1 MSLSDNEVQ
10 KQIDQMVKFIQNEGR
25 EKAEEIDTT
34 AEEDFNI
41 EKLRIVQNKKKA
53 IQALHTRNKK
63 KAEVEKKIAH
73 STQLNNARLEILKAQ
88 DEHLT
93 GIFATVKEQVD
104 GLSTK
109 PNYGEIITKLIVEGL
124 LTLNEKTVAL
134 RCRKADV
141 SIVEKQL
148 KGAVKQAEAENGI
161 TTALTLSSTDFL
173 PETCGGGVEFLAMGG
188 KMRITNTLENRLDNA
203 CVLTL
208 PAVRNILF
216 GANPTRAFF
225 D

>member
-1 MSLSDNEVQ
+1 MSLNDNEVQ

-73 STQLNNARLEILKAQ
+73 SNQLNNARIKILKAQ
-88 DEHLT
+88 DDHLQ
-93 GIFATVKEQVD
+93 GIFASVKTKVD
-104 GLSTK
+104 AISSQPQYTR
-109 PNYGEIITKLIVEGL
+109 IVQSLIVEGL
-124 LTLNEKTVAL
+124 LTLNEKNVNL
-134 RCRKADV
+134 KCRKGDV
-141 SIVEKQL
+141 SAVQTAM
-148 KGAVKQAEAENGI
+148 KGAIKEAEDSNGI
-161 TTALTLSSTDFL
+161 KTTLKLSESDFL
-173 PETCGGGVEFLAMGG
+173 PDTCGGGIEFQAMEG
-188 KMRITNTLENRLDNA
+188 KMKITNTLENRLDNA
-203 CVLTL
+203 TILTL

-216 GANPTRAFF
+216 GANPARAFF